1 VRRFDEAM
9 TSRIEAAVAAAE
21 ERSTLEIVVRVV
33 PRSAPY
39 RDVHWALAAVAGFG
53 VLAFLLFAPRDVD
66 PNWVL
71 PEVAVTGLLAAALPR
86 WFPLERWL
94 TRPKRRAASVLQAAR
109 ACFME
114 QAISGTRDRTGV
126 LVFASDLE
134 RLVLVLPDFGA
145 QAAAPQA
152 AWDAVSKL
160 GRGGAGGLP
169 QRVLQVLAGV
179 EALGAAYCEADPGD
193 NPDELPNRPLIG

>member
-1 VRRFDEAM
+1 MAG
-9 TSRIEAAVAAAE
+9 RIEGAVAAAE

-39 RDVHWALAAVAGFG
+39 RDIHWALATIAGFA
-53 VLAFLLFAPRDVD
+53 VLAFLLFAPREVD

-71 PEVAVTGLLAAALPR
+71 PEVAVTGLVAAALPR
-86 WFPLERWL
+86 WFPLARWL
-94 TRPKRRAASVLQAAR
+94 TRRKRRAANVLLAAR

-126 LVFASDLE
+126 LVFASALE

-145 QAAAPQA
+145 EAAAPQA

-160 GRGGAGGLP
+160 GRSGQGDLAE
-169 QRVLQVLAGV
+169 RVLQVLAGL
-179 EALGAAYCEADPGD
+179 EALGAKYCEADPDD